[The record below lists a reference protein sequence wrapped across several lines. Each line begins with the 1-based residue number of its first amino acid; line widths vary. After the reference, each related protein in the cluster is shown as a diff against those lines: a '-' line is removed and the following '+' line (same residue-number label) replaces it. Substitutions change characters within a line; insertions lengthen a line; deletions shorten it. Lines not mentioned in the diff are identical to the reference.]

1 MNFSSK
7 KVSTSASDKDLA
19 ARCQRGDLDAFE
31 ELYRQQGPRIY
42 SLAFRMT
49 GVSAEAEELVQEVF
63 LLAFRKLDSFKG
75 ESALGTWLYRLASN
89 LCVDHLR
96 SRQTRMGHLTDPI
109 ENEAGELKPLASG
122 PPPEMVLT
130 SLDLERAI
138 EKLPV
143 SYRSAF
149 VLHDVEGYEHKEV
162 GAMLGIAEGTSKS
175 LVFKARRRL
184 RALLA
189 PEPVR
194 SAVAVR

>member
-1 MNFSSK
+1 MFSSK
-7 KVSTSASDKDLA
+7 KKSTPASADLDLA
-19 ARCQRGDLDAFE
+19 GRCLRGDLGAFE

-42 SLAFRMT
+42 SLAYRMT
-49 GVSAEAEELVQEVF
+49 GGSASDAEELVQETF

-96 SRQTRMGHLTDPI
+96 SRHARMAQVSEPI
-109 ENEAGELKPLASG
+109 ENEAGELKPFASG
-122 PPPEMVLT
+122 PPAEMVLT
-130 SLDLERAI
+130 AIDLERAVA
-138 EKLPV
+138 KLPV

-184 RALLA
+184 RTLLSGA
-189 PEPVR
+189 PVR
-194 SAVAVR
+194 A